1 MTKHSGVR
9 VVVDKQSQS
18 LQSTPGP
25 QGESTPGKGRFS
37 SPKRRVFVL
46 ASVLVLA
53 TAALYVPATG
63 YPFCDFD
70 DSVYVTANAHVQS
83 GFTWETVKW
92 AFSTYDAANWHPVT
106 WLSHSLDY
114 QFFRLDPAGHHGVNV
129 VLHIINVLLLFWVL
143 QVATGFVG
151 RSAMVAA
158 LFALHP
164 INVES
169 VAWVAERKNLLS
181 MLFFL
186 LALAAYRWYAQ
197 RPGILRYAVCAILFV
212 LGLMS
217 KPQVITLPFVLLLWD
232 YWPLQRL
239 AFHPSLF
246 AFRQKDAPLASD
258 EIQLAKNGQRSS
270 GDERKA
276 KSEKRFLWLILEKLP
291 LFALSAASAVITIRA
306 QRAGGALATFRI
318 PLDIRLAN
326 AAISYVRYLEKALWP
341 SRLAVFYPH
350 PLRYAV
356 GWQALAG
363 VVLLLGITV
372 RVALA
377 RRRRYLFVGWFWFLG
392 TLVPMIGLVQVGTQ
406 AMADRYAYLP
416 FIGLYLMIC
425 WGVADLAQQ
434 WHLPASVLPA
444 TSLAVLT
451 GLMIGTYR
459 QIGYWKDDVT
469 LWSHTVKVTNGNFV
483 AEDNLGEALVEQG
496 RMEEAMPHFFR
507 AAAIFPP
514 DPTSNLNIGAYEQ
527 VHQDFSSAI
536 AQYNLVLNNTNNAA
550 VRRRALMNMADA
562 YSALGDSARARQ
574 CLEAAA
580 RLHE

>member
-1 MTKHSGVR
+1 MKI
-9 VVVDKQSQS
+9 
-18 LQSTPGP
+18 
-25 QGESTPGKGRFS
+25 TPGKDRFS
-37 SPKRRVFVL
+37 SPKMRAFVL
-46 ASVLVLA
+46 GTLLVLA

-70 DSVYVTANAHVQS
+70 DTVYVTANAHVQS
-83 GFTWETVKW
+83 GFTWDTVKW

-106 WLSHSLDY
+106 WLSHSLDF
-114 QFFRLDPAGHHGVNV
+114 QFFGLDPAGHHGVNV
-129 VLHIINVLLLFWVL
+129 VLHIINVLLVFWVL
-143 QVATGFVG
+143 VTATGFVG
-151 RSAMVAA
+151 RSGMVAA

-186 LALAAYRWYAQ
+186 LALAAYRWYVQ
-197 RPGILRYAVCAILFV
+197 RPGILRYTVCAILFV

-239 AFHPSLF
+239 AFRPSLF
-246 AFRQKDAPLASD
+246 AFRQKDAPPASD
-258 EIQLAKNGQRSS
+258 EIQPGKNGQRSS
-270 GDERKA
+270 DEERKA
-276 KSEKRFLWLILEKLP
+276 KSGERFLWLVLEKLP
-291 LFALSAASAVITIRA
+291 LFALSAASAVITVKA

-350 PLRYAV
+350 PLRSAV
-356 GWQALAG
+356 GWQAVAG
-363 VVLLLGITV
+363 LVLLIGITV
-372 RVALA
+372 RVVLA
-377 RRRRYLFVGWFWFLG
+377 RRHRYLLVGWLWFLG

-406 AMADRYAYLP
+406 AMADRYGYLP

-434 WHLPASVLPA
+434 RHLPAAVLPV
-444 TSLAVLT
+444 TCLAVLT
-451 GLMIGTYR
+451 ALMVVTYR

-469 LWSHTVKVTNGNFV
+469 LWSHTVKVTNANFV
-483 AEDNLGEALVEQG
+483 AEDNLGEALVAQG

-527 VHQDFSSAI
+527 VHQNFSLAI
-536 AQYNLVLNNTNNAA
+536 AQYNMVLRNTTNAA

-562 YSALGDSARARQ
+562 YSSLGDPARARE
-574 CLEAAA
+574 CLEAAN
-580 RLHE
+580 RLRE

>member
-1 MTKHSGVR
+1 VHLDLPVKI
-9 VVVDKQSQS
+9 
-18 LQSTPGP
+18 
-25 QGESTPGKGRFS
+25 TPGKDRFS
-37 SPKRRVFVL
+37 SPKARAFVL
-46 ASVLVLA
+46 GSLLVLA

-70 DSVYVTANAHVQS
+70 DTVYVTANAHVQG

-92 AFSTYDAANWHPVT
+92 ASSTYDAANWHPVT
-106 WLSHSLDY
+106 WLSHSLDF
-114 QFFRLDPAGHHGVNV
+114 QFFGLDPVGHHGVNV
-129 VLHIINVLLLFWVL
+129 ALHVINVLLLFWVL
-143 QVATGFVG
+143 QAATGFIG

-169 VAWVAERKNLLS
+169 VAWVSERKNLLS

-197 RPGILRYAVCAILFV
+197 QPRISRYAVCAILFL

-232 YWPLQRL
+232 YWPLQRV
-239 AFHPSLF
+239 AFRPSLF

-258 EIQLAKNGQRSS
+258 EIQLAKNEQRSS
-270 GDERKA
+270 DEERKA
-276 KSEKRFLWLILEKLP
+276 KSKERLSRLILEKLP
-291 LFALSAASAVITIRA
+291 LFALSAASAIITVKA
-306 QRAGGALATFRI
+306 QRAGGALATLRI

-350 PLRYAV
+350 PLRFAV
-356 GWQALAG
+356 GWQAVAG
-363 VVLLLGITV
+363 LVLLLGITV
-372 RVALA
+372 RVVLA
-377 RRRRYLFVGWFWFLG
+377 RRHRYLLVGWLWFLG

-434 WHLPASVLPA
+434 WHLPAAVLPV

-451 GLMIGTYR
+451 ALMFVAYR

-469 LWSHTVKVTNGNFV
+469 LWAHTVKVTNGNFV

-527 VHQDFSSAI
+527 VHQNFSAAI
-536 AQYNLVLNNTNNAA
+536 AQYKQVLSHTTNAA

-562 YSALGDSARARQ
+562 YSALGDTARARE
-574 CLEAAA
+574 CLEAAN
-580 RLHE
+580 RLRD

>member
-1 MTKHSGVR
+1 
-9 VVVDKQSQS
+9 VVDKQSQP
-18 LQSTPGP
+18 LQSRPGP
-25 QGESTPGKGRFS
+25 ESESTPRKGRFS
-37 SPKRRVFVL
+37 SPKTRAFVL
-46 ASVLVLA
+46 GSLLVLA
-53 TAALYVPATG
+53 TAAPYFVVTG
-63 YPFCDFD
+63 YPFCNYD
-70 DSVYVTANAHVQS
+70 DTVYVTANAHVQS

-106 WLSHSLDY
+106 WLSHALDF
-114 QFFRLDPAGHHGVNV
+114 QFFGLDPAGHHGVNV
-129 VLHIINVLLLFWVL
+129 ALHVINVLVLFWVL
-143 QVATGFVG
+143 QRATGFVG

-181 MLFFL
+181 MLSFL
-186 LALAAYRWYAQ
+186 LALAAYRSYAQ
-197 RPGILRYAVCAILFV
+197 RPGILRYTVCAFLFL

-232 YWPLQRL
+232 YWPLQRM
-239 AFHPSLF
+239 F
-246 AFRQKDAPLASD
+246 APDAD
-258 EIQLAKNGQRSS
+258 SS
-270 GDERKA
+270 CETATPAAIPGA
-276 KSEKRFLWLILEKLP
+276 TFSWLILEKLP
-291 LFALSAASAVITIRA
+291 LCALSAASAVITIKA

-318 PLDIRLAN
+318 PRDIRLAN
-326 AAISYVRYLEKALWP
+326 AAISYARYLEKALWP
-341 SRLAVFYPH
+341 SRFALFYPH
-350 PLRYAV
+350 PLRSAV
-356 GWQALAG
+356 GWQAVAAF
-363 VVLLLGITV
+363 VLLLGITI
-372 RVALA
+372 RVVVA
-377 RRRRYLFVGWFWFLG
+377 RRHRYLLVGWLWFLG

-416 FIGLYLMIC
+416 FVGLYLMIC

-434 WHLPASVLPA
+434 WHLPAAVLPV

-451 GLMIGTYR
+451 GLMIVTYR
-459 QIGYWKDDVT
+459 QIGYWKDGVT

-496 RMEEAMPHFFR
+496 KMEEAMPHFFR

-527 VHQDFSSAI
+527 VHQDFSAAI
-536 AQYNLVLNNTNNAA
+536 AQYNLVLRNTTNAA

-562 YSALGDSARARQ
+562 YSALGDPARARQ
-574 CLEAAA
+574 CLEAAN
-580 RLHE
+580 RLRE

>member
-1 MTKHSGVR
+1 
-9 VVVDKQSQS
+9 VVDDQSQPS
-18 LQSTPGP
+18 QLRPGP
-25 QGESTPGKGRFS
+25 DSESAPGKAGLS
-37 SPKRRVFVL
+37 SLKTRALVL
-46 ASVLVLA
+46 GILLILA
-53 TAALYVPATG
+53 TAALYFAVIG

-70 DSVYVTANAHVQS
+70 DTVYVTANAHVQS
-83 GFTWETVKW
+83 GLTWETVKW

-114 QFFRLDPAGHHGVNV
+114 DLFRLDPSGHHGVNV
-129 VLHIINVLLLFWVL
+129 VLHIVNVLLLFCVL
-143 QVATGFVG
+143 LTATGFVG

-197 RPGILRYAVCAILFV
+197 KPEILRYSLCAFLFV

-232 YWPLQRL
+232 YWPLQRI
-239 AFHPSLF
+239 

-258 EIQLAKNGQRSS
+258 EVQLAKNEQRPS
-270 GDERKA
+270 DEAPKA
-276 KSEKRFLWLILEKLP
+276 KSDERFLWLILEKLP
-291 LFALSAASAVITIRA
+291 LLALSAASAVITVKA
-306 QRAGGALATFRI
+306 QQAGGAIASFRI

-326 AAISYVRYLEKALWP
+326 AALSYVRYLVKAFWP

-356 GWQALAG
+356 GWQALAAF
-363 VVLLLGITV
+363 LLLLVITI
-372 RVALA
+372 RVVQA
-377 RRRRYLFVGWFWFLG
+377 RRHRYLLVGWFWFLG

-406 AMADRYAYLP
+406 AMADRYAYLS
-416 FIGLYLMIC
+416 FVGLYLMIC
-425 WGVADLAQQ
+425 WSVAELAQQ
-434 WHLPASVLPA
+434 LHLPPAVLPA
-444 TSLAVLT
+444 TSIAVLFA
-451 GLMIGTYR
+451 LMIVAYR
-459 QIGYWKDDVT
+459 QVGYWKDDVT
-469 LWSHTVKVTNGNFV
+469 LWSHTVKVTNSNFV
-483 AEDNLGEALVEQG
+483 AEDNLGEALVAQG
-496 RMEEAMPHFFR
+496 KMEEAMPHFFR
-507 AAAIFPP
+507 AEAIFPA

-527 VHQDFSSAI
+527 VRQNFPSAI
-536 AQYNLVLNNTNNAA
+536 AQYNRVLRNTNNPA

-562 YSALGDSARARQ
+562 YNALGDTARARQ
-574 CLEAAA
+574 CLEAADKL
-580 RLHE
+580 R